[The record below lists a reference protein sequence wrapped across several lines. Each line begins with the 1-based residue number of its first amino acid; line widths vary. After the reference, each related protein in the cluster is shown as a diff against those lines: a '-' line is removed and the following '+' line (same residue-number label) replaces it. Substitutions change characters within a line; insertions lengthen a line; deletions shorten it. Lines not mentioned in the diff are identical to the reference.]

1 MERMPAIRRLL
12 VLASLIVSS
21 ATGEA
26 FAFGSGERVE
36 VPVRQ
41 VKLSDGVIRYS
52 VPVSIGGAAPIE
64 AMFDTGSIGL
74 RVLTAAVSG
83 SQYTPTGIQRNFVY
97 EGGLRFHGM
106 IATAIVS
113 IGGASTDSPIPFQVV
128 QAVDCAETARNCP
141 ANKVSPEQFG
151 IGGRGFPNEGFQ
163 AIVGVSMRSPQ
174 AHMGAINPL
183 SQIGNHVWIV
193 VLPRPGDTAPGQ
205 LIINPSPTEISGF
218 KPFQMQGQ
226 PRRGAGGGDEA
237 PGWIDKMIPVCPEPK
252 QEGCS
257 ATRIDSGSAAFLKPF
272 WSYAFLFDQNKGVV
286 GVKVRP

>member
-12 VLASLIVSS
+12 VVASLIIAF

-36 VPVRQ
+36 VPIRQ
-41 VKLSDGVIRYS
+41 TKLSDGVIRYS

-74 RVLTAAVSG
+74 RVLTAAAPE
-83 SQYTPTGIQRNFVY
+83 SQYTPTGIQRTFVY
-97 EGGLRFHGM
+97 EGGLRFHGD

-113 IGGASTDSPIPFQVV
+113 VGGASTDSPIPIQVV
-128 QAVDCAETARNCP
+128 RTFDCAESARNCP
-141 ANKVSPEQFG
+141 AAKVSPEQFG
-151 IGGRGFPNEGFQ
+151 IGGRGFPNEGFP

-183 SQIGNHVWIV
+183 SHIGNHVWIV
-193 VLPRPGDTAPGQ
+193 VLPRPGDAAPGQ
-205 LIINPSPTEISGF
+205 LIINPTPTEISGF
-218 KPFQMQGQ
+218 KPFQMQSQ
-226 PRRGAGGGDEA
+226 PTRGGGGDEA
-237 PGWIDKMIPVCPEPK
+237 PGWIDKTVPVCPEPTR
-252 QEGCS
+252 EGCS

-272 WSYAFLFDQNKGVV
+272 WSYAFLYDQNKGVV